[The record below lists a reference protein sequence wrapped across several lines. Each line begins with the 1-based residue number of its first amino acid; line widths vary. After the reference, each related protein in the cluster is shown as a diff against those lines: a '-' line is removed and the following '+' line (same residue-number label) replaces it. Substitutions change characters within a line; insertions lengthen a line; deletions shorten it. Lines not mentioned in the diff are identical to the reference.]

1 MLPDILAPKLKLVI
15 CGTAAGTRSAAVA
28 HYYAGRGNKFWRTLH
43 RVGLTPSQLAPHEQF
58 QLLEYGIGLTDLV
71 KGQAGMDHR
80 IDFAGYLRAALQST
94 VECWKPAVVCFD
106 GKRAASEVLGVRS
119 PQYGVQTDRLADA
132 LLFVAPSTSGAANAA
147 WDEQHWQSL
156 ASLVATS
163 QGGDERGDTVDRQG
177 VGRKLVDAA
186 PIRHSD

>member
-43 RVGLTPSQLAPHEQF
+43 RVGLTPNQLAPHEQL

-71 KGQAGMDHR
+71 KGQAGMDNR
-80 IDFAGYLRAALQST
+80 IIFAGNLRAALQST
-94 VECWKPAVVCFD
+94 VECWKPAVVCFN

-119 PQYGVQTDRLADA
+119 PVFGRQSDRLAGA
-132 LLFVAPSTSGAANAA
+132 VLFVASSTSGAANAA
-147 WDEQHWQSL
+147 WDERHWHSL
-156 ASLVATS
+156 ASLVAPS
-163 QGGDERGDTVDRQG
+163 QGGDERGAAVDR
-177 VGRKLVDAA
+177 
-186 PIRHSD
+186 